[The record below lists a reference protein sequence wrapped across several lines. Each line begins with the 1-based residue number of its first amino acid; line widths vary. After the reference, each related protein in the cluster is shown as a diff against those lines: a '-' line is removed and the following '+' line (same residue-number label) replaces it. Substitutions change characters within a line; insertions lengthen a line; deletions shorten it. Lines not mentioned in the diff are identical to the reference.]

1 MAVDAQE
8 NGADMKAVDANLLTL
23 LNQSRQFVVPIYQRV
38 YSWELDECERLW
50 NDIVQAG
57 SKDELGAH
65 FTGSIVYVEKEQGTR
80 TSSEPDLIIDG
91 QQRVTTVT
99 LILAALA
106 ARLEQV
112 PDGEQEPVD
121 GFSPKKIR
129 GQYLRNDL
137 EDGERYY
144 KLVLSK
150 SDREALKAI
159 IRGTPESVEP
169 SRLLKNYEYFVGK
182 LADKRVDLVS
192 VCLGL
197 KKLVVVDVKLTR
209 GVDHPQLVFEAMNST
224 GRRLSQADLI
234 RNFVL
239 MGLGPVEQTRLYE
252 SFWYP
257 MEQLFAGAN
266 EWRFDGF
273 VRNFLTLK
281 TGSIP
286 RVGDIYE
293 AFKNYAFDSDDVG
306 HEELVVDLSRHAN
319 WYANFALGRERDE
332 QLRAAFLEVD
342 QLGAT
347 VVHPLLLR
355 LYADFESGVL
365 SKPELLALVRTITAF
380 VFRRSVCAIPPNVL
394 NKTFASLSRSIDSL
408 RGFESLTARFLT
420 FTGSQRFPKDEE
432 FIESLKTRDIYGMQR
447 VSYLFRKLENHGR
460 KELVS
465 TAEYSIE
472 HIMPQNENVSPEW
485 RAELG
490 EDWQDVHERLLH
502 TLGNLTLTGYNP
514 EYSDRPF
521 VEKRDMEG
529 GFRHSPLRLN
539 EGLGQVERWD
549 ESAIAHRAERLAS
562 LALLIWARP
571 VMPEEVLS
579 EYRTQF
585 TESKGFDWST
595 LHDIL
600 ERMPA
605 GFWTGYF
612 YLAEA
617 VGTSAQPL
625 ANHISKC
632 PDCVVPHRVLR
643 WNGEVAPGFA
653 WSDPEDARDPRAVL
667 ESEGVRFV
675 NDRADPEQKLTTE
688 QLLALLVVDEV
699 LA

>member
-1 MAVDAQE
+1 
-8 NGADMKAVDANLLTL
+8 MKAVDANLLTL

-50 NDIVQAG
+50 HDIVQAG

-106 ARLEQV
+106 ARLEQA

-137 EDGERYY
+137 EEGERYY

-319 WYANFALGRERDE
+319 WYANFALGREPDE

-539 EGLGQVERWD
+539 EGLGQVERWN

-562 LALLIWARP
+562 LALLIWVRP

-585 TESKGFDWST
+585 TESRGFDWST

-688 QLLALLVVDEV
+688 QLLALLEVDEV